1 MYISPVGLF
10 SDKVIVIKFHFS
22 LFFFVCFIPASS
34 HNEMIEA
41 TQAYGIDDPSAEE
54 TEPPAQVH
62 QISTV

>member
-1 MYISPVGLF
+1 M
-10 SDKVIVIKFHFS
+10 IKFHFS

-34 HNEMIEA
+34 HNEMIKA